1 MDPAEHDLIGK
12 PPQRAGGHSEASGV
26 VRRGRWIGDP
36 EPRVH
41 HTEESGPALLI
52 EREEAHHDAQDG
64 LTLRRDDHA
73 PDDELLVL
81 RKGLR
86 LSESIGVVPDR
97 THRRTVVDLLIAH
110 PQLRGGRDGGLRGG
124 GEPCQAGGSAAARSG
139 CVTKSPTS
147 AIVCSAMCV
156 PTGCMAMWWRPA
168 AFPRLAAKPSRPTG
182 STPATLAQF
191 NANDLLTI
199 VQPTDAE
206 QEQDRD
212 LLRTR
217 QMLLQQRT

>member
-1 MDPAEHDLIGK
+1 
-12 PPQRAGGHSEASGV
+12 
-26 VRRGRWIGDP
+26 
-36 EPRVH
+36 
-41 HTEESGPALLI
+41 
-52 EREEAHHDAQDG
+52 
-64 LTLRRDDHA
+64 
-73 PDDELLVL
+73 
-81 RKGLR
+81 
-86 LSESIGVVPDR
+86 
-97 THRRTVVDLLIAH
+97 
-110 PQLRGGRDGGLRGG
+110 
-124 GEPCQAGGSAAARSG
+124 
-139 CVTKSPTS
+139 
-147 AIVCSAMCV
+147 
-156 PTGCMAMWWRPA
+156 MAMWWRPA